1 MQALQSQVKK
11 ARSFSLKL
19 SSHFWLLKRARLKLS
34 GRSAMGNMLR

>member
-11 ARSFSLKL
+11 AKSFSLKL
-19 SSHFWLLKRARLKLS
+19 SSHFSRLKMTRLRLF